1 MATAA
6 VAITG
11 VVTTAAVAAAA
22 EVAAVAV
29 AEVAAAAAVVVAVAA
44 EGAPDP
50 LATTRPY
57 GRHAARAVRLSLW
70 SPRRPY
76 GHAVLTVATPSLRL

>member
-1 MATAA
+1 MATAV

-22 EVAAVAV
+22 EVAAVA
-29 AEVAAAAAVVVAVAA
+29 EVAVAAAVVVAAVAA